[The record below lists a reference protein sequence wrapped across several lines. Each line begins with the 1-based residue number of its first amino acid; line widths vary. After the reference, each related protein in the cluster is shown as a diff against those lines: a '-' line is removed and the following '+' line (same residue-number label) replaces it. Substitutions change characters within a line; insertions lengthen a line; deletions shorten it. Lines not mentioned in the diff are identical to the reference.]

1 MAKKSGKKPDKTAEN
16 EPEKQA
22 AHQPEKKIRIAVVIL
37 ALIVLGCAII
47 FGSGLLNTSPS
58 PKVPAG
64 TNTTPAATTTP
75 ILTAPANP
83 TLAPATNA
91 TLTATYFYG
100 TGCIHCDKI
109 QPLIDGIQARHP
121 ELYIE
126 MLEVNDNRDNFDTF
140 VTVLRQ
146 YGINE
151 TEWGIPAVFIGKNAL
166 IGEIEIRDHFEK
178 EILAEKKRNATV
190 NSLK

>member
-1 MAKKSGKKPDKTAEN
+1 MAKKSGRKPDKTAEN

-22 AHQPEKKIRIAVVIL
+22 ANQPEKKIRIAVVLL

-58 PKVPAG
+58 PNVPAVP
-64 TNTTPAATTTP
+64 NTTLTATT
-75 ILTAPANP
+75 NP

-100 TGCIHCDKI
+100 NGCIHCDKV

-121 ELYIE
+121 ELHIE
-126 MLEVNDNRDNFDTF
+126 MLEVNDNKDNFDTF

-166 IGEIEIRDHFEK
+166 IGETEIKDHFE
-178 EILAEKKRNATV
+178 EDILAEKQRNATV